1 MKNIFGRLM
10 VILAVTSIFMAC
22 VQPTSIKSSDATLSS
37 MSVTGYSLDKTFAS
51 DVTAYT
57 AVVEKTVSSVT
68 ITATANDSKA
78 SVSWDKNPA
87 NTTLS
92 TGPNVFTV
100 TVTAED
106 GTTKSYTITIYR
118 ANATVE
124 VIDSVNGSKLAAGGN
139 IYIYSNGSLLYSAV
153 FSTNPQPIWL
163 GEGSTYTVKASPTG
177 RAQSSKEGVIGVND
191 LALTMICQ
199 KLDMSTFP
207 AESPTIDS
215 ITYTTASDP
224 TSESTVWN
232 TLSSGSSVDFSTM
245 KYIKV
250 VATGKAEMDATSW
263 AGFGI
268 EMGLDQ
274 TPSTFSGIAADETL
288 STSSYNST
296 AGTFTGTAYFATSWT
311 NITSGAHTIS
321 FVIYDRANNRT
332 EKNLTVTNTLANT
345 SGSDIS
351 AYYFQSLSADLRIY
365 GVSREYFKTKKSTD
379 SLTGLS
385 SGSISYRA
393 AISFKFQ
400 TASSGGSAV
409 PILGFTV
416 YRSEDSG
423 ATWEAVGTVNYG
435 ALSTG
440 TSGTHTFYD
449 TDSQLTEGVEYKYK
463 VTVFTDDTHTNTSG
477 IMGPVKFLPAFTA
490 SLVAPANKSPAI
502 DATDLPNFTF
512 TISDSSLWNTSVS
525 DRFYFSPVI
534 RKADGTYAY
543 VGYFYY
549 KFSTNQLCFEYPGN
563 NNWYAYNT
571 ATTASLISFDSSTG
585 TISLSPSIFNA
596 DTNYATGADL
606 ALDSGVTYYWDIFGN
621 YTGSSSTNTAAYFYK
636 SGTNCISRSYAD
648 VYQNGQETLN
658 GWFSFT
664 VE

>member
-1 MKNIFGRLM
+1 
-10 VILAVTSIFMAC
+10 
-22 VQPTSIKSSDATLSS
+22 
-37 MSVTGYSLDKTFAS
+37 
-51 DVTAYT
+51 
-57 AVVEKTVSSVT
+57 
-68 ITATANDSKA
+68 
-78 SVSWDKNPA
+78 
-87 NTTLS
+87 
-92 TGPNVFTV
+92 
-100 TVTAED
+100 
-106 GTTKSYTITIYR
+106 
-118 ANATVE
+118 
-124 VIDSVNGSKLAAGGN
+124 
-139 IYIYSNGSLLYSAV
+139 
-153 FSTNPQPIWL
+153 
-163 GEGSTYTVKASPTG
+163 
-177 RAQSSKEGVIGVND
+177 
-191 LALTMICQ
+191 
-199 KLDMSTFP
+199 
-207 AESPTIDS
+207 
-215 ITYTTASDP
+215 
-224 TSESTVWN
+224 
-232 TLSSGSSVDFSTM
+232 M

-274 TPSTFSGIAADETL
+274 TPSTFSGIAADKTL

-351 AYYFQSLSADLRIY
+351 ADYFQSLSADLRIY
-365 GVSREYFKTKKSTD
+365 GMSREYFKTKKSTD

-400 TASSGGSAV
+400 DASSGGSAV

-440 TSGTHTFYD
+440 SSGTHTFYD
-449 TDSQLTEGVEYKYK
+449 TDSQLTEGVEYEYK
-463 VTVFTDDTHTNTSG
+463 VTVFTDDTHTNTSS

-502 DATDLPNFTF
+502 DAANLPNFTF
-512 TISDSSLWNTSVS
+512 TISDSSLWDASVS

-549 KFSTNQLCFEYPGN
+549 NFSTNQLCFEYPEIMVRIQRSDNRIAHQLRFEHGHDQPEPKH
-563 NNWYAYNT
+563 
-571 ATTASLISFDSSTG
+571 LQRGHQLRDRRR
-585 TISLSPSIFNA
+585 
-596 DTNYATGADL
+596 L

-636 SGTNCISRSYAD
+636 TGTNCVSRSYAD
-648 VYQNGQETLN
+648 VYQNGRRPSTAGSPSRWNNE
-658 GWFSFT
+658 
-664 VE
+664 EKHR